1 MSCSLGQ
8 DKLFDLTFDLRE
20 VYENDGHIPLT
31 CHSWS
36 SPDESI
42 LLDALK
48 DPTGSRSSSTK
59 SLQSFSWVGDLGFHF
74 FEENHSF
81 VLCHYHHV
89 IKPLAIF
96 FNKTAHD
103 IWHKKVHQIQKFAIF
118 PIFKCSTKSSTLD
131 DEVKQFQNIT
141 QSKMSRMYV
150 DLVLRSSS
158 EIHEM
163 PVK

>member
-31 CHSWS
+31 CHFWS

-96 FNKTAHD
+96 STRQPMTFGTRKSIRFKNSQFSPFLNAAQSQ
-103 IWHKKVHQIQKFAIF
+103 VH
-118 PIFKCSTKSSTLD
+118 
-131 DEVKQFQNIT
+131 
-141 QSKMSRMYV
+141 
-150 DLVLRSSS
+150 
-158 EIHEM
+158 
-163 PVK
+163 